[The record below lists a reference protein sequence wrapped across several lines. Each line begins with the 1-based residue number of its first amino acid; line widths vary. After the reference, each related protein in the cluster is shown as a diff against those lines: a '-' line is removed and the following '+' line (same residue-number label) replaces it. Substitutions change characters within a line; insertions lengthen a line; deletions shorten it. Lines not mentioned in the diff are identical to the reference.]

1 MSGTYTRMI
10 LIQDMG
16 CFIYVELKNPPQ
28 RGKRYYSTNAIIRSE
43 GKRNIVKGET
53 VDLDIFGGIVMFF
66 RKLLSSLNAKVKKT
80 AVGVLSVAIV
90 AGSVFAGTSLKSWCI
105 LENTGCP

>member
-1 MSGTYTRMI
+1 MI

-43 GKRNIVKGET
+43 GKRNIVKG
-53 VDLDIFGGIVMFF
+53 
-66 RKLLSSLNAKVKKT
+66 KLLVQT
-80 AVGVLSVAIV
+80 
-90 AGSVFAGTSLKSWCI
+90 F
-105 LENTGCP
+105 LEG

>member
-28 RGKRYYSTNAIIRSE
+28 RGKWYYSTNAIIRLWGE
-43 GKRNIVKGET
+43 NIVKG
-53 VDLDIFGGIVMFF
+53 V
-66 RKLLSSLNAKVKKT
+66 KLLIQTFRRDGNVFKKT
-80 AVGVLSVAIV
+80 I
-90 AGSVFAGTSLKSWCI
+90 K
-105 LENTGCP
+105 